1 MSELTVFH
9 TMRAKSF
16 LTKSLLYVLFL
27 RRKVFVGKNVEFS
40 SLPNLIIDHESE
52 IYFGAS
58 SICRKMVEIRSLKAS
73 VVRIGR
79 GCRIDNLVRLLS
91 TNQSNLTIGEG
102 SRIGLGTIMNGGC
115 NITIGRNVLI
125 SGFVYLQT
133 SAHRTSKSKKIMEQ
147 GFDHAPIVIEDDV
160 WIGAH
165 CIILPGVTLK
175 KGSVIGAN
183 SVVKKDTEEFSISAG
198 SPAKLISH
206 RK

>member
-1 MSELTVFH
+1 
-9 TMRAKSF
+9 MRVKSL
-16 LTKSLLYVLFL
+16 LTKSLLSALFL

-40 SLPNLIIDHESE
+40 GLPSIIIDQRSE

-58 SICRKMVEIRSLKAS
+58 SIYRKMVEIRSLKAS

-79 GCRIDNLVRLLS
+79 DCRVDNLVRLLS

-102 SRIGLGTIMNGGC
+102 SRIGMATIMNGGC
-115 NITIGRNVLI
+115 DITIGKNVLI

-133 SAHRTSKSKKIMEQ
+133 SSHRTSKSKKIMEQ
-147 GFDHAPIVIEDDV
+147 GFVHAPIVIEDDV

-183 SVVKKDTEEFSISAG
+183 SIVKKSTEEFSINAG

>member
-1 MSELTVFH
+1 
-9 TMRAKSF
+9 MRVKTL
-16 LTKSLLYVLFL
+16 LTKSLLCALFL

-40 SLPNLIIDHESE
+40 GLPSIIIDQRSE
-52 IYFGAS
+52 ISFGAS

-79 GCRIDNLVRLLS
+79 DCRVDNLVRLLS
-91 TNQSNLTIGEG
+91 TNQSKLTIGEG
-102 SRIGLGTIMNGGC
+102 SRIGMATIMNGGC
-115 NITIGRNVLI
+115 DITIGKNVLI

-133 SAHRTSKSKKIMEQ
+133 SSHRTSKSKKIMEQ

-183 SVVKKDTEEFSISAG
+183 SIVKKSTEEFSINAG